1 MSKKELLE
9 LLDEK
14 VTSSCEWEIW
24 EDNEDNE
31 GIIIMFNTTEESD
44 NA

>member
-24 EDNEDNE
+24 EDNEDN
-31 GIIIMFNTTEESD
+31 
-44 NA
+44 